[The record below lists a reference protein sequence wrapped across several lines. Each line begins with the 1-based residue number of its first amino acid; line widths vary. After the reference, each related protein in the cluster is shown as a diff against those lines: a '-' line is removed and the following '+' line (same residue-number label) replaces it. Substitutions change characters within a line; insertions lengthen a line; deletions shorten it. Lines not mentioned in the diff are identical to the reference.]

1 MGMYDTIRSSYDLGP
16 QFTDVELQT
25 KDIEEGYGGTMTDYW
40 LDPEGYLWYGDYTGT
55 SSMEIYEEGH
65 PKYNPD
71 KKFMNFDWIP
81 TGVRGKYKVHPITKY
96 INVYPTNWKGQ
107 WEDWPTLKLHFKYG
121 KLQDYEDLTGQR

>member
-1 MGMYDTIRSSYDLGP
+1 MYDTIRSSYDLGP

-65 PKYNPD
+65 PKYDPD

-107 WEDWPTLKLHFKYG
+107 WEEWPTLKLHFKYG

>member
-1 MGMYDTIRSSYDLGP
+1 MSMYDTIRSSYDLGP

-107 WEDWPTLKLHFKYG
+107 WEEWPTLKLHFKYG
-121 KLQDYEDLTGQR
+121 KLQDYEDITGKR

>member
-107 WEDWPTLKLHFKYG
+107 WEDCPTLKLHFKYG

>member
-40 LDPEGYLWYGDYTGT
+40 LDPDGYLWYGDYTGT

-121 KLQDYEDLTGQR
+121 KLQDYEDITGQR

>member
-16 QFTDVELQT
+16 QFTNVICQT

-65 PKYNPD
+65 PKYDPD

-121 KLQDYEDLTGQR
+121 KLQNYEDITGHR